1 MKNKRYLIYFI
12 VILLSTYMS
21 HLFYLNQTT
30 YYKTDITIKIGRSYN
45 SKALKPVL
53 IEDIAV
59 VIEKL
64 RSNSFI
70 FKNFSKEHQKFIP
83 RIAIRTFRNGDSIV
97 LSLVTKKMKS
107 DEQTS
112 YKKIMETL
120 ATSLIQNHNSIRK
133 NIKTNNNGD
142 YFFTK
147 THVTNKAGTY
157 THKKYTSYSQIIF
170 LGIIIG
176 VIFAFTLEK
185 LIFFRKKIK

>member
-1 MKNKRYLIYFI
+1 MKNKRYPIYFI
-12 VILLSTYMS
+12 VILLSIYMS

-30 YYKTDITIKIGRSYN
+30 YYKTDITIKIGSSYN
-45 SKALKPVL
+45 SQAIKPVL

-64 RSNSFI
+64 RSNGFI

-147 THVTNKAGTY
+147 TQVTSKAITY
-157 THKKYTSYSQIIF
+157 NYKKYTSHAQIIF
-170 LGIIIG
+170 LGIIFGI
-176 VIFAFTLEK
+176 ILSFSIEK
-185 LIFFRKKIK
+185 LIFLRKKIK